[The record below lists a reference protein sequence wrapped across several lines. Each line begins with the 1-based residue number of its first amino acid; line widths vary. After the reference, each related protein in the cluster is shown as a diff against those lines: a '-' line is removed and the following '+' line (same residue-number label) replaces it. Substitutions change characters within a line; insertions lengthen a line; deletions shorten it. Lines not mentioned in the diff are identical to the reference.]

1 MGEAVSEDTKFGI
14 HMIWMIPYCLIVSA
28 VEWTVDTTR
37 KIRHNT
43 RIQRILKKNPDI
55 KELSELAGIKK

>member
-1 MGEAVSEDTKFGI
+1 MGEAVSEGTKFGI

-28 VEWTVDTTR
+28 VNLTIDTVQ
-37 KIRHNT
+37 KIRHNI

-55 KELSELAGIKK
+55 KELSDLAGIKK